1 MPLLVNPGRPLTQ
14 CLCLQSRFGTVKLAV
29 VRHRMTEEGENTS
42 WAIVTMEYPAGVD
55 AALAD
60 QVGFSLFFCDF
71 Q

>member
-1 MPLLVNPGRPLTQ
+1 
-14 CLCLQSRFGTVKLAV
+14 LQSRFGTVKLAV